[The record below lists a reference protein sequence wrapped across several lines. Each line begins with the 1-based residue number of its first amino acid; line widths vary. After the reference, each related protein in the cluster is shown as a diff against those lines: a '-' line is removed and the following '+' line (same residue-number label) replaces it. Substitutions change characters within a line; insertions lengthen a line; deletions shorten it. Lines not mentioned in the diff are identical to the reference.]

1 MEALI
6 NRNPQETNQT
16 NVDPSSQTEKS
27 TPKNT
32 PQSEPDKKANPKP
45 IRAYESLQDRWQ

>member
-6 NRNPQETNQT
+6 DRTPQENSQT

-32 PQSEPDKKANPKP
+32 PQNEPAKKTNPKP
-45 IRAYESLQDRWQ
+45 IRAYESQQDRWQ